1 MITSTAIVI
10 NVDHY
15 FMQLSSCLHTHR
27 APLRYFYPSSA
38 PRPLLL
44 FFFFFSQPS
53 FYLFTTLSSHQIQ
66 SSGTTHHGVAQSGP
80 VSGSF
85 RHGFTRVKVAYQYNN
100 SSQCTRMTGVRFGS
114 SVLNLML
121 SSVQSRWDSLYT
133 CISLPCPA
141 MRDHERTHRSRER
154 GSRVSRQ
161 KTGRSEIILS

>member
-38 PRPLLL
+38 PRLLLL
-44 FFFFFSQPS
+44 FFFF
-53 FYLFTTLSSHQIQ
+53 LSSSSLSTIVLSLLDSTSLYPHQIQ

-85 RHGFTRVKVAYQYNN
+85 RHGFPRVKVAYQYNN
-100 SSQCTRMTGVRFGS
+100 SSQCTRMTGVRFSS
-114 SVLNLML
+114 SVLNLFL
-121 SSVQSRWDSLYT
+121 YETESRGRRLVVLRLYCHNLIWT
-133 CISLPCPA
+133 IPA
-141 MRDHERTHRSRER
+141 KGHAW
-154 GSRVSRQ
+154 
-161 KTGRSEIILS
+161 L